1 MRGTFFLW
9 LVLAVGFI
17 ARPVGAAETTIR
29 VGDTIAISAFGLA
42 ELDKKAVVEKSGEIS
57 YPLLG
62 SIKAA
67 GLSPGEL
74 RHKII
79 EGLVQGG
86 LAKDPRIGVE
96 IASREPFYVTGDVIK
111 PGVQTYA
118 PNITVRSAVALAG
131 GLDPGGARGAR
142 ATINPAEIEGQYETL
157 ALEFVKQRARIRALE
172 SALAGKRDIEFDR
185 FPYLPVQKDVVDKF
199 NTLVVDEFKMRAD
212 DTEAEKTFLQNQ
224 IANTQAQIAALND
237 LKNTQTE
244 SVRQQTNQV
253 SKFKAL
259 AEKGTVVE
267 ERLVNERRA
276 LGMAQDKLFQTLAT
290 LASSRRLLE
299 DFQHKRQEVDAT
311 RRIALVKDLQD
322 ANIAAAAAEARLSA
336 VRMQLNVKGG
346 TNQPRFVIYRE
357 NNGSRIRTDADEETE
372 IQPGD
377 VIEVRFGTAT
387 AMATE

>member
-1 MRGTFFLW
+1 MRGTLFLW

-29 VGDTIAISAFGLA
+29 VGDTIAISAFGLP
-42 ELDKKAVVEKSGEIS
+42 ELDKKAVVETSGEIS

-67 GLSPGEL
+67 GLSPSGL
-74 RHKII
+74 RQKIV

-111 PGVQTYA
+111 PGAQPYA

-131 GLDPGGARGAR
+131 GFDPGGARGAR
-142 ATINPAEIEGQYETL
+142 ATVNPAEIEGQYETL
-157 ALEFVKQRARIRALE
+157 ALEFVKQRARIRTLE
-172 SALAGKRDIEFDR
+172 SELAGRKSIQFDQ
-185 FPYLPVQKDVVDKF
+185 FPNLPVQKDVVDKF
-199 NTLVVDEFKMRAD
+199 DALVVDELKMRAD
-212 DTEAEKTFLQNQ
+212 DTEAEKAFLQNQ
-224 IANTQAQIAALND
+224 IVNTEAQIAALVD
-237 LKNTQTE
+237 LKNTQAE
-244 SVRQQTNQV
+244 SVRQETDQV

-259 AEKGTVVE
+259 AAKGTVVE

-276 LGMAQDKLFQTLAT
+276 LGMAQDKLFTTTAT

-322 ANIAAAAAEARLSA
+322 AHIAAAAAEARLSA
-336 VRMQLNVKGG
+336 VRLQLNVKGG

-357 NNGSRIRTDADEETE
+357 SDGSRIRVDADEDAVV
-372 IQPGD
+372 QPGD
-377 VIEVRFGTAT
+377 IIEIRFGTAT
-387 AMATE
+387 AMAIE